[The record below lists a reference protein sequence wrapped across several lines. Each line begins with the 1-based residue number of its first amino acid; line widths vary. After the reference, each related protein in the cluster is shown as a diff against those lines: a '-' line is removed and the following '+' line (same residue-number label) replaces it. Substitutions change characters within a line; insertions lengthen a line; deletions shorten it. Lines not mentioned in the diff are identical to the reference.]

1 MIGGRLPFEMGG
13 GIRAV
18 EAGGDGTGNGS
29 SRMSG
34 GHITGGIGGQGLVRF
49 FTASIV
55 FYGRWSIEEEGG
67 VLVKKHRVA
76 IWAWARWFFFFIN
89 FPKYLAFD
97 INFVIN
103 I

>member
-1 MIGGRLPFEMGG
+1 VIRVRLPLEVGG

-34 GHITGGIGGQGLVRF
+34 GHITGGIGGQRLVRF

-55 FYGRWSIEEEGG
+55 FYGRWSIEEGA
-67 VLVKKHRVA
+67 VLVKKRRVA
-76 IWAWARWFFFFIN
+76 FLGCWIGW
-89 FPKYLAFD
+89 
-97 INFVIN
+97 
-103 I
+103 